1 MKIPSI
7 REVVTLFT
15 SQRNHND
22 FLKGVT
28 NVGTTSAGVSITTDN
43 SMTIA
48 GVYSAVRV
56 ITDAISQLPTHVVRE
71 VGNNIEKD
79 KSHALFPLVS
89 RQPNDLMTN
98 FVFWQIMFPNV
109 LLWGNA
115 YAIIDFDP
123 RTMRPISLLP
133 VHPSMVT
140 VSIQNGILMYTFR
153 LEGGTEFTLDQS
165 NVLHYRGLGDQLM
178 GKSVIDLAE
187 DNLGLGKAAE
197 GFGSTFFGNG
207 TNMNGVL
214 TTDSSLSDKARKN
227 ISDSISSSNGGL
239 SKSNKLLLLEEGLK
253 FQPTSIAPDSA
264 QFLETRKFSIVDIA
278 RWFKLAPHK
287 IADLERATFSN
298 IEEQDLNFVK
308 ETILPWVIMI
318 EQEDNR
324 KLLREDEKNTL
335 SIKKNLDGLLRG
347 DIKTRYEAHKVGI
360 QNGFITPNEARKKEN
375 MNPID
380 GLDTTWMQLNT
391 APVVDGTNQ
400 QAKEEEVK
408 ETIKPK
414 EDEEN

>member
-1 MKIPSI
+1 MRIPSI
-7 REVVTLFT
+7 KEIGTLFT
-15 SQRNHND
+15 NVRNHND

-28 NVGTTSAGVSITTDN
+28 NVGTTSSGVSITTEN

-48 GVYSAVRV
+48 GVYAAVRV

-71 VGNNIEKD
+71 VGNNIERD
-79 KSHALFPLVS
+79 KKHPVFPLVS

-123 RTMRPISLLP
+123 RTQRPISLLP

-140 VSIQNGILMYTFR
+140 VSMRNGILMYTFR
-153 LEGGTEFTLDQS
+153 LEGGTEFTHDQS

-178 GKSVIDLAE
+178 GKSVIDLAKE
-187 DNLGLGKAAE
+187 NLGLGKAAE
-197 GFGSTFFGNG
+197 RFGSTFFGNG

-214 TTDSSLSDKARKN
+214 TTDSSLSDKARTN
-227 ISDSISSSNGGL
+227 ISASISSSNGGL
-239 SKSNKLLLLEEGLK
+239 SNSNKLLLLEEGLK
-253 FQPTSIAPDSA
+253 FQTTSIPPDSA
-264 QFLETRKFSIVDIA
+264 QFLETRKFSIPDIS
-278 RWFKLAPHK
+278 RWFKVAPHK

-360 QNGFITPNEARKKEN
+360 QNGFMTPNEARKKEN

-400 QAKEEEVK
+400 QSKEEE
-408 ETIKPK
+408 ETIKIE

>member
-1 MKIPSI
+1 MRIPSI
-7 REVVTLFT
+7 KEIGTLFT
-15 SQRNHND
+15 NVRNHND

-28 NVGTTSAGVSITTDN
+28 NVGTTSAGVSVTTEN
-43 SMTIA
+43 SMNIP
-48 GVYSAVRV
+48 GVHAAVRV
-56 ITDAISQLPTHVVRE
+56 ITDAISQLPTHVVKE
-71 VGNNIEKD
+71 VDNNIEKD
-79 KSHALFPLVS
+79 KTHPLYPLVS

-140 VSIQNGILMYTFR
+140 VSIHNSILMYTFR
-153 LEGGTEFTLDQS
+153 LEGGTQFTLDQS

-178 GKSVIDLAE
+178 GKSVIDLAKE
-187 DNLGLGKAAE
+187 NLGLGKAAE
-197 GFGSTFFGNG
+197 QFGATFFGNG
-207 TNMNGVL
+207 ANMNGVIQ
-214 TTDSSLSDKARKN
+214 TDSALSEKAYTN
-227 ISDSISSSNGGL
+227 ISNSINGNHGGL
-239 SKSNKLLLLEEGLK
+239 SRSNKMLILEEGLK
-253 FQPTSIAPDSA
+253 FQNTSIPPDAA

-278 RWFKLAPHK
+278 RWFKVAPHK
-287 IADLERATFSN
+287 LADLERATFSN

-324 KLLREDEKNTL
+324 KLLREDEKDTL

-347 DIKTRYEAHKVGI
+347 DIKTRYESHKIGI

-400 QAKEEEVK
+400 QSKEEE